1 MLLDR
6 KVAIITGAARGT
18 GATIARRFVEEG
30 ATIVVADVRED
41 EGQATATACGD
52 SAYFQRLDV
61 TQDASWDEAVAKVL
75 ELHGRLD
82 VLVNNAAILHMGNL
96 EHTTTEVFRRLFEV
110 NALGAFIGI
119 RAVVGPMR
127 KGGGGSIV
135 NLASVAALAGLNG
148 NSAYTASKFAMR
160 GMTKS
165 IALEVGRDNIRVN
178 TVCPAGGNAAMF
190 APWFDQLAEMAEDS
204 AGYHAARAIPRAAQV
219 DEVADAVV
227 FLASDLSRFI
237 TGADVPVDG
246 GQTAGHFVTGFN
258 SL

>member
-1 MLLDR
+1 MLLEG

-30 ATIVVADVRED
+30 AKIVVADIRED
-41 EGQATATACGD
+41 EGQATAKACGD
-52 SAYFQRLDV
+52 DAYFQRLDV
-61 TQDASWDEAVAKVL
+61 TDDASWDQAVAKVL
-75 ELHGRLD
+75 EIHGRID

-96 EHTTTEVFRRLFEV
+96 EHTSSDVFRRLFEV
-110 NALGAFIGI
+110 NALGAFVGI

-127 KGGGGSIV
+127 TAGGGSIV

-165 IALEVGRDNIRVN
+165 VALEVGRDNIRVN

-190 APWFDQLAEMAEDS
+190 APWADQLASMSADS
-204 AGYHAARAIPRAAQV
+204 AAYHGARAIPRAAQV

-246 GQTAGHFVTGFN
+246 GQTAGHFVAGFN
-258 SL
+258 TL

>member
-1 MLLDR
+1 MLLDG

-30 ATIVVADVRED
+30 AKVVVADIREE
-41 EGQATATACGD
+41 EGQATAQACGHA
-52 SAYFQRLDV
+52 AYFQPLDV
-61 TQDASWDEAVAKVL
+61 TKDASWDRAVATVL
-75 ELHGRLD
+75 DVHGRID
-82 VLVNNAAILHMGNL
+82 VLVNNAAVLHMGNL
-96 EHTTTEVFRRLFEV
+96 DHTTAQDFRRLFEV
-110 NALGAFIGI
+110 NALGAFVGI

-127 KGGGGSIV
+127 RGGGGSIV

-148 NSAYTASKFAMR
+148 SSAYSASKFAMR

-165 IALEVGRDNIRVN
+165 VALEVGRDNIRVN

-190 APWFDQLAEMAEDS
+190 APWADQLAEMSADS
-204 AGYHAARAIPRAAQV
+204 AAYHGARAIPRAAQV

-227 FLASDLSRFI
+227 FLASDMSRFV

-246 GQTAGHFVTGFN
+246 GQTAGYFHPGFN